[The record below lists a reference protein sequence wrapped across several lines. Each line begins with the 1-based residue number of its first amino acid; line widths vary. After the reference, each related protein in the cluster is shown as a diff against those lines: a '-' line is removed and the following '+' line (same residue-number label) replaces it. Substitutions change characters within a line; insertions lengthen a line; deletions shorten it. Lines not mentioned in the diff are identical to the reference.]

1 MKLNHLLLAV
11 FLFGT
16 AGLASGQADQA
27 FIQQF
32 NAGSQLFFRGDY
44 AGAAEILTPLYQQ
57 QPQNVKIFD
66 LLKQCYQ
73 KLKAYPLLEQLLQ
86 KRVEDFPED
95 YLSWADLG
103 EAELAQNKPE
113 EAEKNFQRA
122 LSLAKNQT
130 IIYVRIASAY
140 LAQQKL
146 DEAAGVYLKARR
158 SSKAPYLF
166 ARELAQIYE
175 AQNQY
180 EKALA
185 EYFNYYEEDNNRAGE
200 VELIVKSL
208 LEKEEKIPAVE
219 KFLKRRI
226 EEQPK
231 DYLAYR
237 LLGDLYL
244 QREEY
249 AEALKIFQN
258 LDKLLQA
265 EGELLLSF
273 AQECMDKGN
282 LDIAEEAIH
291 SALQRYPRSKNRI
304 SARYALAEVYQG
316 EQKYDA
322 ALEILREALSDS
334 TAERDKVRALLLAG
348 EISFQ
353 NRDFSLA
360 VHFYH
365 QLSQRQ
371 TVPQLSGQAFLGM
384 GKAYL
389 AGGKPDSALTCYRQV
404 TKFWLTPPE
413 DEEISFGLGELFFFT
428 GQFDSADFYYR
439 QITNQS
445 LRSPLANDA
454 LERMRILA
462 ENRKLNPSG
471 LSLLSQSE
479 WLIYQGQFEPALNQL
494 EELKKTEGS
503 LAELAYLEE
512 AGLYQQRKEWQTSL
526 SSLKEL
532 MEKYPQSYYSPLAAK
547 LSADL
552 YSQELNQPTLA
563 LELYQKIL
571 RDYPQALF
579 LDEVRE
585 KIKKLS
591 SPP

>member
-1 MKLNHLLLAV
+1 MKLNYLLIAV
-11 FLFGT
+11 FLSGA
-16 AGLASGQADQA
+16 AGSALGQTDQA

-32 NAGSQLFFRGDY
+32 QAGSQLFFRGDY

-57 QPQNVKIFD
+57 QPQNVKVFD

-73 KLKAYPLLEQLLQ
+73 KLKAYPLLEQLLH

-103 EAELAQNKPE
+103 EADLAQNKPE
-113 EAEKNFQRA
+113 EAEKNFQKA
-122 LSLAKNQT
+122 LSLAKDQT
-130 IIYVRIASAY
+130 VIYVKIASAY
-140 LAQQKL
+140 LAQQKP

-158 SSKAPYLF
+158 TSKAPYLF

-175 AQNQY
+175 TQNQI

-200 VELIVKSL
+200 VELIVASI

-231 DYLAYR
+231 DYLAFR
-237 LLGDLYL
+237 LLGEVYL
-244 QREEY
+244 RKEEY
-249 AEALKIFQN
+249 AEALKTYQN

-265 EGELLLSF
+265 EGELVLSF
-273 AQECMDKGN
+273 ARECLDKGI
-282 LDIAEEAIH
+282 LDIAEAAIN
-291 SALQRYPRSKNRI
+291 SVIQKYPRSPNRI
-304 SARYALAEVYQG
+304 PARFALAEVYQRQ
-316 EQKYDA
+316 QKYNS
-322 ALEILREALSDS
+322 ALEVLQPLLSDS

-353 NRDFSLA
+353 IKDFPSA
-360 VHFYH
+360 VYFYQH
-365 QLSQRQ
+365 LSQRP
-371 TVPQLSGQAFLGM
+371 TVPQLIGQAFLGL

-389 AGGKPDSALTCYRQV
+389 AWGKSDSALTCYRQV
-404 TKFWLTPPE
+404 SKFQLGPPT
-413 DEEISFGLGELFFFT
+413 DLEISFRLGEVFFFT
-428 GQFDSADFYYR
+428 EQFDSADFYYR
-439 QITNQS
+439 QITSQS
-445 LRSPLANDA
+445 LRSLLANDA
-454 LERMRILA
+454 LERMRVLA
-462 ENRKLNPSG
+462 ENRTLNPGG
-471 LSLLSQSE
+471 LSLLARAE
-479 WLIYQGQFEPALNQL
+479 WLIYQGQSELALSKL
-494 EELKKTEGS
+494 EELEKTEGS
-503 LAELAYLEE
+503 LAELACLEE
-512 AGLYQQRKEWQTSL
+512 AKLHRQRKEWQTSL
-526 SSLKEL
+526 NSLKEL
-532 MEKYPQSYYSPLAAK
+532 MEKYPESYYSPWAAK

-552 YSQELNQPTLA
+552 YSQELNQPALA

-591 SPP
+591 PPP